1 MSNKIGFI
9 GLGIMGKPM
18 ALNLVKHGYEVL
30 VFNRSKDAEIEL
42 EKVGATRA
50 ENIAQLG
57 RECEVI
63 FTILPNG
70 KIVKDVVLGENG
82 LISTMK
88 PNSIVVDMSS
98 VSPIESQELAK
109 GLQDKDCFLLDAPV
123 SGGEPKAIDGTLAF
137 MVGGEGE
144 IFDRVKPYFDVMG
157 SSALLIGPTG
167 SGSMTKLANQ
177 IIVNL
182 NIAAMSEALVLA
194 QKGGADPQKVFEAIR
209 GGLAGSAVLEAKAPM
224 VVERNFKPG
233 GRIDINLKD
242 IKNVMATAHEI
253 DVPLPMTGQLLEI
266 MQALKV
272 DGKAGDDHG
281 GIIQYFE
288 KLAGVE
294 VKKHTEELAT
304 VK

>member
-1 MSNKIGFI
+1 
-9 GLGIMGKPM
+9 
-18 ALNLVKHGYEVL
+18 
-30 VFNRSKDAEIEL
+30 
-42 EKVGATRA
+42 
-50 ENIAQLG
+50 
-57 RECEVI
+57 
-63 FTILPNG
+63 
-70 KIVKDVVLGENG
+70 VKDIVLGADGIIKN
-82 LISTMK
+82 LK

-98 VSPIESQELAK
+98 VSPIESKDVAR
-109 GLQDKDCFLLDAPV
+109 GLEKKDCFFLDAPV

-137 MVGGEGE
+137 MVGGEEE
-144 IFDRVKPYFDVMG
+144 IFNRVRPYFNTMG
-157 SSALLIGPTG
+157 SSALLVGPNG

-194 QKGGADPQKVFEAIR
+194 QKGGADPEKVFKAIR

-224 VVERNFKPG
+224 VVERNFKAG

-294 VKKHTEELAT
+294 VKKHCEIEMCTAE
-304 VK
+304 